1 MEAHRI
7 LRTLC
12 PFMLILMLFACNRE
26 KQTNRYTV
34 IGRTN
39 SDAELVFLV
48 PIVLQHDGH
57 KYYAHCN
64 DIKAVEDPNVT
75 IHCNLHVGMTV
86 ECQLFEDRHVNGY
99 DLICGSKRNKKGDLD
114 VFGENELLFID
125 KEEQ

>member
-1 MEAHRI
+1 MQSHRI
-7 LRTLC
+7 LKTLC
-12 PFMLILMLFACNRE
+12 PFILILMMCACNRE
-26 KQTNRYTV
+26 KRTDRYTV
-34 IGRTN
+34 IERTN
-39 SDAELVFLV
+39 SDAPLVFLV

-64 DIKAVEDPNVT
+64 DIKAVEDPKVT

-86 ECQLFEDRHVNGY
+86 ECQLFEDRYVNGY

-125 KEEQ
+125 REEK

>member
-1 MEAHRI
+1 
-7 LRTLC
+7 
-12 PFMLILMLFACNRE
+12 MLILMLFACNRE